1 MTLTEQVRDER
12 PPAARPEHP
21 LGSEPAAA
29 QRQFIPWV
37 TLALMTTASV
47 ANLRPAPSMA
57 LYGLA
62 AVFLYLLPAVVFLL
76 PTALVSA
83 ELASGWTGG
92 VYRWV
97 SEGLS
102 KPLGFLAVWCQF
114 AMTIAYY
121 PSLLA
126 YVAGT
131 FAYVV
136 DPRLADNGLYVALV
150 IVVVYW
156 SGVLVSTRGT
166 RAVAGLSSIGL
177 VIGTLLPGIVLVV
190 LGLVFLG
197 QGNPSAAPMDGGHVL
212 PPWTGVASLVLIVG
226 NFLSYAGMEMNGV
239 HVSSLRAPGKQFPR
253 AMALATGLVL
263 LIFILPALAVSW
275 VMPGED
281 LSLTA
286 GVMQAFQGF
295 FDHFGVG
302 WLTKVTGV
310 LLVAAALGGMLTW
323 LAGPSRGLLLVAR
336 QEGYLPP
343 ALQKLNRHGVPRN
356 ILVAQGALTTVIA
369 LLYAFLPDVS
379 SAYWIFSVI
388 TTQLYLVVYL
398 LMFAAVVRLR
408 RLHPD
413 RPRGFRVPAVRL
425 VAGVGFA
432 SSLAAMC
439 IGFVPPEQFGGQ
451 PLWRYLLIVGGGLL
465 TIGFLAPL
473 AFLAFRKPHWV
484 AGARGSAQDARGA
497 RNTSSA

>member
-1 MTLTEQVRDER
+1 MTLTDQVRDER
-12 PPAARPEHP
+12 PPTAAPVAA
-21 LGSEPAAA
+21 PAPGAP
-29 QRQFIPWV
+29 QTQFISWA
-37 TLALMTTASV
+37 TLAMMTTASV
-47 ANLRPAPSMA
+47 ANLRPSPSMA
-57 LYGLA
+57 LFGLA

-83 ELASGWTGG
+83 ELASGWPGG

-126 YVAGT
+126 YVAST
-131 FAYVV
+131 FAYIV
-136 DPRLADNGLYVALV
+136 DPSLADNGLYIAIV
-150 IVVVYW
+150 IVVIYW
-156 SGVLVSTRGT
+156 AGVLISSRGT
-166 RAVAGLSSIGL
+166 KAVAGLSSAGL
-177 VIGTLLPGIVLVV
+177 VVGTLIPGVVLVV
-190 LGLVFLG
+190 LGMVFLA
-197 QGNPSAAPMDGGHVL
+197 QGNPSAAPMDSSHVL
-212 PPWTGVASLVLIVG
+212 PPWAGLASLVLIVN

-239 HVSSLRAPGKQFPR
+239 HVAALREPGKDYPR
-253 AMALATGLVL
+253 AMFAATGLVL
-263 LIFILPALAVSW
+263 LIFILPALAISW
-275 VMPGED
+275 VMPGKD

-302 WLTKVTGV
+302 WLTKVVGV

-323 LAGPSRGLLLVAR
+323 LAGPAKGLLMVSR

-343 ALQKLNRHGVPRN
+343 ALQKLNRHGVPTT
-356 ILVAQGALTTVIA
+356 IMVAQGALTTVIA
-369 LLYAFLPDVS
+369 LLYAFIPDVS
-379 SAYWIFSVI
+379 SAYWIFSVV
-388 TTQLYLVVYL
+388 TTQIYLVVYL
-398 LMFAAVVRLR
+398 LMFAAAIRLR
-408 RLHPD
+408 RTRPD
-413 RPRGFRVPAVRL
+413 APRGFRVPALHL

-432 SSLAAMC
+432 ASAAAMC

-465 TIGFLAPL
+465 TLGFLAPL
-473 AFLAFRKPHWV
+473 AFLALRKPHWV
-484 AGARGSAQDARGA
+484 AAEHRRDGAVE
-497 RNTSSA
+497 

>member
-1 MTLTEQVRDER
+1 MPLKEKARDECPSISTPDTHPR
-12 PPAARPEHP
+12 PR
-21 LGSEPAAA
+21 
-29 QRQFIPWV
+29 FISWAG
-37 TLALMTTASV
+37 LALMTTASV

-83 ELASGWTGG
+83 ELASGWPGG
-92 VYRWV
+92 IYRWV

-102 KPLGFLAVWCQF
+102 KRLGFLAVWCQF

-136 DPRLADNGLYVALV
+136 DPSLADNGLYVALV
-150 IVVVYW
+150 IVVIYW
-156 SGVLVSTRGT
+156 AGVLISARGT
-166 RAVAGLSSIGL
+166 RAVAGLAGIGL
-177 VIGTLLPGIVLVV
+177 VIGTLIPGVVLVV
-190 LGLVFLG
+190 LGLLFLG
-197 QGNPSAAPMDGGHVL
+197 QGNHPAAPMDTGHLL
-212 PPWTGVASLVLIVG
+212 PPWTGISSLVLIVG

-239 HVSSLRAPGKQFPR
+239 HVSALRRPERDFPR
-253 AMALATGLVL
+253 AVFTATALVL
-263 LIFILPALAVSW
+263 LIFILPALAISW
-275 VMPGED
+275 VMPGKD

-295 FDHFGVG
+295 FDHFHIG
-302 WLTKVTGV
+302 WLTKVVGV

-343 ALQKLNRHGVPRN
+343 VLQRLNKHGVQRN
-356 ILVAQGALTTVIA
+356 IMVAQGVLTTLIA
-369 LLYAFLPDVS
+369 LLYAVIPDVS
-379 SAYWIFSVI
+379 SAYWIFSVVTAQI
-388 TTQLYLVVYL
+388 YLVVYL

-408 RLHPD
+408 TLRPGQ
-413 RPRGFRVPAVRL
+413 PRGFRVPAVRL
-425 VAGVGFA
+425 VAGTGFA
-432 SSLAAMC
+432 ASLAALC
-439 IGFVPPEQFGGQ
+439 IGFIPPEQFGGQ

-465 TIGFLAPL
+465 TLGFLAPL
-473 AFLAFRKPHWV
+473 AFLRFRKPHW
-484 AGARGSAQDARGA
+484 ALGEEGAEREGA
-497 RNTSSA
+497 ALD

>member
-1 MTLTEQVRDER
+1 MTLSEQVRDER
-12 PPAARPEHP
+12 PQAPAAT
-21 LGSEPAAA
+21 PAPAVTPGA
-29 QRQFIPWV
+29 TGRQFISWA
-37 TLALMTTASV
+37 TLAMMTTASV

-62 AVFLYLLPAVVFLL
+62 AVFLYLVPAVVFLL

-83 ELASGWTGG
+83 ELASGWPGG

-126 YVAGT
+126 YVAST

-136 DPRLADNGLYVALV
+136 DPSLAGNGLYVALV

-156 SGVLVSTRGT
+156 AGVLISARGT
-166 RAVAGLSSIGL
+166 KAVAGLSSAGL
-177 VIGTLLPGIVLVV
+177 VVGTLLPGVVLVV
-190 LGLVFLG
+190 LGLVFLA
-197 QGNPSAAPMDGGHVL
+197 QGNPSAAPMDAGHVL
-212 PPWTGVASLVLIVG
+212 PPWTGLASLVLIVG
-226 NFLSYAGMEMNGV
+226 NFLSYAGMEMNAV
-239 HVSSLRAPGKQFPR
+239 HVTSLREPGRQYPR
-253 AMALATGLVL
+253 SVFAATGLVL
-263 LIFILPALAVSW
+263 LIFVLPALAISW

-302 WLTKVTGV
+302 WLTKVVGL

-323 LAGPSRGLLLVAR
+323 LAGPSQGLLMVSR

-343 ALQKLNRHGVPRN
+343 SLQKLNRNGVPRT
-356 ILVAQGALTTVIA
+356 IMVAQGVLTTLIA
-369 LLYAFLPDVS
+369 LLYAFVPNVS
-379 SAYWIFSVI
+379 SVYWIFSVV
-388 TTQLYLVVYL
+388 TTQIYLVVYL
-398 LMFAAVVRLR
+398 LMFAAAVRLR
-408 RLHPD
+408 RTRPGH
-413 RPRGFRVPAVRL
+413 PRGFRVPALHL
-425 VAGVGFA
+425 VAGTGFA
-432 SSLAAMC
+432 ASVAAMC

-451 PLWRYLLIVGGGLL
+451 PLWRYLLIVGGGLFTL
-465 TIGFLAPL
+465 GFLAPL
-473 AFLAFRKPHWV
+473 AFLALRKPHWATAAEDDRET
-484 AGARGSAQDARGA
+484 AGDERPAAVQ
-497 RNTSSA
+497 

>member
-1 MTLTEQVRDER
+1 MTITDQVREDSPR
-12 PPAARPEHP
+12 TAAVPA
-21 LGSEPAAA
+21 PAPTRA
-29 QRQFIPWV
+29 QFISWA
-37 TLALMTTASV
+37 TLAMMTTASV
-47 ANLRPAPSMA
+47 ANLRPSPSMA

-83 ELASGWTGG
+83 ELASGWPGG

-126 YVAGT
+126 YVAST
-131 FAYVV
+131 FAYVIA
-136 DPRLADNGLYVALV
+136 PSLADNGLYIAIV

-156 SGVLVSTRGT
+156 AGVLVTSCGT
-166 RAVAGLSSIGL
+166 KAVAGLSSMGL
-177 VIGTLLPGIVLVV
+177 VAGTLIPGVVLVV
-190 LGLVFLG
+190 LGMVFLA
-197 QGNPSAAPMDGGHVL
+197 QGNPSAAPMDTSHVL
-212 PPWTGVASLVLIVG
+212 PPWTGLASLVLIVN

-239 HVSSLRAPGKQFPR
+239 HVSALRDPGKQFPR
-253 AMALATGLVL
+253 AVFLATALVL
-263 LIFILPALAVSW
+263 LIFILPALAISW

-295 FDHFGVG
+295 FDHFHVG
-302 WLTKVTGV
+302 WLTKVVGV

-323 LAGPSRGLLLVAR
+323 MAGPSQGLLMVSR

-343 ALQKLNRHGVPRN
+343 VLQRLNKRGVPRN
-356 ILVAQGALTTVIA
+356 IMIAQGALTTVIA
-369 LLYAFLPDVS
+369 GLYAFLPDVS
-379 SAYWIFSVI
+379 SAYWIFSVV
-388 TTQLYLVVYL
+388 TTQIYLVVYL

-408 RLHPD
+408 ALRPE
-413 RPRGFRVPAVRL
+413 RPRGFRVPAVHL

-432 SSLAAMC
+432 ASAAAMC

-451 PLWRYLLIVGGGLL
+451 PLWRYVLIVGGGLL
-465 TIGFLAPL
+465 TLGLLAPL

-484 AGARGSAQDARGA
+484 TAGDRGA
-497 RNTSSA
+497 DAVE

>member
-1 MTLTEQVRDER
+1 MTLTEPARET
-12 PPAARPEHP
+12 PAAGTHP
-21 LGSEPAAA
+21 TPSAPQA
-29 QRQFIPWV
+29 QQFISWV
-37 TLALMTTASV
+37 TLAMMTTASV
-47 ANLRPAPSMA
+47 ANLRPSPSMA

-62 AVFLYLLPAVVFLL
+62 AVFLYLVPAVVFLL

-126 YVAGT
+126 YVAST
-131 FAYVV
+131 FAYVI
-136 DPRLADNGLYVALV
+136 DPRLADNGLYIAVV

-156 SGVLVSTRGT
+156 AGVFISSRGT
-166 RAVAGLSSIGL
+166 KAVAGLAGMGL
-177 VIGTLLPGIVLVV
+177 VIGTLIPGVVLVV
-190 LGLVFLG
+190 LGLVFLA
-197 QGNPSAAPMDGGHVL
+197 QGNPSAAPMDSGHFL
-212 PPWTGVASLVLIVG
+212 PPWTGLASLVLIVN

-239 HVSSLRAPGKQFPR
+239 HVASLREPGKQFPR
-253 AMALATGLVL
+253 SVFAATGLVL
-263 LIFILPALAVSW
+263 LIFILPALAISW

-302 WLTKVTGV
+302 WLTKVVGV

-323 LAGPSRGLLLVAR
+323 LAGPAKGLLMVSR

-343 ALQKLNRHGVPRN
+343 VLQKLNQRGVPRN
-356 ILVAQGALTTVIA
+356 IMVAQGVLTTLIA
-369 LLYAFLPDVS
+369 LLYAFIPDVS

-388 TTQLYLVVYL
+388 TTQIYLVVYL

-408 RLHPD
+408 RTQPD

-425 VAGVGFA
+425 VAGAGFVA
-432 SSLAAMC
+432 SVAAMC
-439 IGFVPPEQFGGQ
+439 IGFVPPEQFGGG
-451 PLWRYLLIVGGGLL
+451 PLWRYLLTVGGGLL
-465 TIGFLAPL
+465 VLGFLAPL
-473 AFLAFRKPHWV
+473 AFLKFRKPHWV
-484 AGARGSAQDARGA
+484 DPEHRA
-497 RNTSSA
+497 

>member
-1 MTLTEQVRDER
+1 MTITEQVRDER
-12 PPAARPEHP
+12 PLATGAAIP
-21 LGSEPAAA
+21 GAT
-29 QRQFIPWV
+29 QTQFISWV
-37 TLALMTTASV
+37 TLAMMTTASV
-47 ANLRPAPSMA
+47 ANLRPSPSMA

-62 AVFLYLLPAVVFLL
+62 AVFLYLVPAVVFLL

-102 KPLGFLAVWCQF
+102 SKPLGFLAVWCQF

-126 YVAGT
+126 YVAST
-131 FAYVV
+131 FAYVI
-136 DPRLADNGLYVALV
+136 DPRLADNGVYVAVV
-150 IVVVYW
+150 IVVIYW
-156 SGVLVSTRGT
+156 AGVLISSRGT
-166 RAVAGLSSIGL
+166 KAVAGLAGAGL
-177 VIGTLLPGIVLVV
+177 VIGTLIPGVVLVV
-190 LGLVFLG
+190 LGMVFLG
-197 QGNPSAAPMDGGHVL
+197 QGNASAAPMDAGHAL
-212 PPWTGVASLVLIVG
+212 PPWTGLASLVLIVN

-239 HVSSLRAPGKQFPR
+239 HVSSLREPGKQFPR
-253 AMALATGLVL
+253 SVFAATGLVL
-263 LIFILPALAVSW
+263 LIFILPALAISW

-302 WLTKVTGV
+302 WLTKVVGV
-310 LLVAAALGGMLTW
+310 LLVAAALGGMLAW
-323 LAGPSRGLLLVAR
+323 LAGPSKGLLMVAR

-343 ALQKLNRHGVPRN
+343 VLQKLNKRGVPRN
-356 ILVAQGALTTVIA
+356 IMVAQGALTTLIA

-388 TTQLYLVVYL
+388 TTQIYLVVYL

-408 RLHPD
+408 TTQPG

-425 VAGVGFA
+425 VAGAGFA
-432 SSLAAMC
+432 ASLAAMC
-439 IGFVPPEQFGGQ
+439 IGFVPPEQFGGG
-451 PLWRYLLIVGGGLL
+451 PLWRYLLTVGGGLL
-465 TIGFLAPL
+465 VIGFLTPL
-473 AFLAFRKPHWV
+473 ALLKFRKPHWV
-484 AGARGSAQDARGA
+484 APEHRTAAAGD
-497 RNTSSA
+497 

>member
-1 MTLTEQVRDER
+1 MTTTEQVRDDR
-12 PPAARPEHP
+12 PVAVPAPP
-21 LGSEPAAA
+21 KTA
-29 QRQFIPWV
+29 QSSQPSQPQFISWV
-37 TLALMTTASV
+37 TLAMMTTASV

-92 VYRWV
+92 IYRWV

-126 YVAGT
+126 YVAST

-136 DPRLADNGLYVALV
+136 DPRLAGNGLYVAVV

-156 SGVLVSTRGT
+156 AGVLISSRGT
-166 RAVAGLSSIGL
+166 KAVAGLSSIGL
-177 VIGTLLPGIVLVV
+177 VVGTLIPGVVLVV

-197 QGNPSAAPMDGGHVL
+197 QGNASAAPMDSGHLL
-212 PPWTGVASLVLIVG
+212 PPWTGLASLVLIVG

-239 HVSSLRAPGKQFPR
+239 HVSSLREPGKQFPR
-253 AMALATGLVL
+253 SVFAATGLVL
-263 LIFILPALAVSW
+263 LIFILPALAISW

-295 FDHFGVG
+295 FDHFHVG
-302 WLTKVTGV
+302 WLTKVVGV
-310 LLVAAALGGMLTW
+310 LLVAAALGGMLAW
-323 LAGPSRGLLLVAR
+323 LAGPSKGLLMVAR

-343 ALQKLNRHGVPRN
+343 ALQKLNKNGVQRN
-356 ILVAQGALTTVIA
+356 IMVAQGALTTVIA
-369 LLYAFLPDVS
+369 LLYAFIPDVS

-388 TTQLYLVVYL
+388 TTQIYLVVYL
-398 LMFAAVVRLR
+398 LMFAAAVRLR
-408 RLHPD
+408 RTQPE
-413 RPRGFRVPAVRL
+413 RPRGFRVPALGL
-425 VAGVGFA
+425 VAGTGFA
-432 SSLAAMC
+432 ASLAAMC
-439 IGFVPPEQFGGQ
+439 IGFVPPEQFGGG
-451 PLWRYLLIVGGGLL
+451 PLWRYLLTVGGGLL
-465 TIGFLAPL
+465 VLGFLAPL
-473 AFLAFRKPHWV
+473 AFLKFRKPHWV
-484 AGARGSAQDARGA
+484 APEHREKPVR
-497 RNTSSA
+497 

>member
-1 MTLTEQVRDER
+1 MTLTEQTGDER
-12 PPAARPEHP
+12 PTATRPSEAAPATPAAQQAVPR
-21 LGSEPAAA
+21 
-29 QRQFIPWV
+29 QQFISWAA
-37 TLALMTTASV
+37 LALMTTASV

-83 ELASGWTGG
+83 ELASGRPGG
-92 VYRWV
+92 IYRWV

-126 YVAGT
+126 YVAST
-131 FAYVV
+131 FAYVI

-156 SGVLVSTRGT
+156 AGVLISARGT
-166 RAVAGLSSIGL
+166 KAVAGLAGLGL
-177 VIGTLLPGIVLVV
+177 VIGTLIPGAVLVV
-190 LGLVFLG
+190 LGLVFLA
-197 QGNPSAAPMDGGHVL
+197 QGNPSAAPMDAGHVL
-212 PPWTGVASLVLIVG
+212 PPWTGPASLVLIVG

-239 HVSSLRAPGKQFPR
+239 HVSSLREPGRQFPR
-253 AMALATGLVL
+253 SVFLATGLVL
-263 LIFILPALAVSW
+263 LIFILPALAISW

-295 FDHFGVG
+295 FDHFHVG
-302 WLTKVTGV
+302 WLTKVVGV
-310 LLVAAALGGMLTW
+310 MLVTAALGGMLAW
-323 LAGPSRGLLLVAR
+323 LAGPSRGLLMVAR

-343 ALQKLNRHGVPRN
+343 VLQKLNKNGVPRN
-356 ILVAQGALTTVIA
+356 IMVAQGVLTTLIA
-369 LLYAFLPDVS
+369 LAYAFLPDVS
-379 SAYWIFSVI
+379 SAYWIFSVV
-388 TTQLYLVVYL
+388 TTQIYLVVYL
-398 LMFAAVVRLR
+398 LMFAAAVRLR
-408 RLHPD
+408 KL
-413 RPRGFRVPAVRL
+413 RPEVEGGFRVPALRAV
-425 VAGVGFA
+425 VGVGFTA
-432 SSLAAMC
+432 SLAAMC

-451 PLWRYLLIVGGGLL
+451 PLWRYLLIVGGGLFTL
-465 TIGFLAPL
+465 GFLAPL
-473 AFLAFRKPHWV
+473 AFLKFRKPHW
-484 AGARGSAQDARGA
+484 AAPDCADQERHSG
-497 RNTSSA
+497 

>member
-1 MTLTEQVRDER
+1 MTLTEQTGDER
-12 PPAARPEHP
+12 PAATRPSDAAPAAQQAVP
-21 LGSEPAAA
+21 
-29 QRQFIPWV
+29 QQQFISWA

-92 VYRWV
+92 IYRWV

-126 YVAGT
+126 YVAST
-131 FAYVV
+131 FAYVI
-136 DPRLADNGLYVALV
+136 DPSLANNGLYVAVV

-156 SGVLVSTRGT
+156 AGVLISARGT
-166 RAVAGLSSIGL
+166 KAVAGLSSLGL
-177 VIGTLLPGIVLVV
+177 VIGTLIPGVVLVV
-190 LGLVFLG
+190 LGLVFLA
-197 QGNPSAAPMDGGHVL
+197 QGNPSAAPMDSGHVL
-212 PPWTGVASLVLIVG
+212 PPWTGPASLVLIVG

-239 HVSSLRAPGKQFPR
+239 HVSSLREPGRQFPR
-253 AMALATGLVL
+253 SVFLATGLVL
-263 LIFILPALAVSW
+263 LIFILPALAISW

-295 FDHFGVG
+295 FDHFHVG
-302 WLTKVTGV
+302 WLTKVVGIM
-310 LLVAAALGGMLTW
+310 LVTAALGGMLAW
-323 LAGPSRGLLLVAR
+323 LAGPSRGLLMVAR

-343 ALQKLNRHGVPRN
+343 VLQKLNKHGVQQN
-356 ILVAQGALTTVIA
+356 IMVAQGVLTTLIA
-369 LLYAFLPDVS
+369 LAYAFLPDVS

-388 TTQLYLVVYL
+388 TTQVYLVVYL
-398 LMFAAVVRLR
+398 LMFAAAVRLR
-408 RLHPD
+408 RLQPG
-413 RPRGFRVPAVRL
+413 RERGFRVPAL
-425 VAGVGFA
+425 YAVAGIGFV
-432 SSLAAMC
+432 SSLAAMG

-451 PLWRYLLIVGGGLL
+451 SPWRYLMIVGGGLL
-465 TIGFLAPL
+465 TLGFLAPL
-473 AFLAFRKPHWV
+473 AFLKFRKPHWV
-484 AGARGSAQDARGA
+484 APEHRSG
-497 RNTSSA
+497 

>member
-1 MTLTEQVRDER
+1 MTSTEQVRDER
-12 PPAARPEHP
+12 PLTAAAPAPAPAATRT
-21 LGSEPAAA
+21 
-29 QRQFIPWV
+29 QFISWV
-37 TLALMTTASV
+37 TLAMMTTASV

-62 AVFLYLLPAVVFLL
+62 AVFLYLLPALVFLL

-102 KPLGFLAVWCQF
+102 SKPLGFLAVWCQF

-126 YVAGT
+126 YVAST

-136 DPRLADNGLYVALV
+136 DPRLADNGVYVAIV

-156 SGVLVSTRGT
+156 AGVLISSRGT
-166 RAVAGLSSIGL
+166 KAVAGLSSLGL
-177 VIGTLLPGIVLVV
+177 VIGTLVPGVVLVV

-197 QGNPSAAPMDGGHVL
+197 QGNAPAAPMDSGHLL
-212 PPWTGVASLVLIVG
+212 PPWTGLGSLVLIVG
-226 NFLSYAGMEMNGV
+226 NFLSYSGMEMNGV
-239 HVSSLRAPGKQFPR
+239 HVSSLREPGRQFPR
-253 AMALATGLVL
+253 SVFAATGLVL
-263 LIFILPALAVSW
+263 LIFILPALAISW

-281 LSLTA
+281 LTLTG

-302 WLTKVTGV
+302 WLTKVV
-310 LLVAAALGGMLTW
+310 AVMLVAAALGGMLAW
-323 LAGPSRGLLLVAR
+323 LAGPSKGLLMVAR

-343 ALQKLNRHGVPRN
+343 ALQRLNKHGVQRN
-356 ILVAQGALTTVIA
+356 IMVAQGGLTTLIA
-369 LLYAFLPDVS
+369 LLYAFVPNVS
-379 SAYWIFSVI
+379 SVYWIFSVI
-388 TTQLYLVVYL
+388 TAQIYLVVYL

-408 RLHPD
+408 KTQPE
-413 RPRGFRVPAVRL
+413 RPRGFRVPALPL
-425 VAGVGFA
+425 VAGVGLL

-439 IGFVPPEQFGGQ
+439 IGFLPPEQFGDQ
-451 PLWRYLLIVGGGLL
+451 PVWSYLLTVGGGLL
-465 TIGFLAPL
+465 VIGFLAPL
-473 AFLAFRKPHWV
+473 SFLALRKPHWV
-484 AGARGSAQDARGA
+484 AAEHREPAEG
-497 RNTSSA
+497 

>member
-1 MTLTEQVRDER
+1 MTLTEPARET
-12 PPAARPEHP
+12 PAAGAP
-21 LGSEPAAA
+21 LTPSAPQA
-29 QRQFIPWV
+29 QQFISWV
-37 TLALMTTASV
+37 TLAMMTTASV
-47 ANLRPAPSMA
+47 ANLRPSPSMA

-62 AVFLYLLPAVVFLL
+62 AVFLYLVPAVVFLL

-126 YVAGT
+126 YVAST
-131 FAYVV
+131 FAYVI
-136 DPRLADNGLYVALV
+136 DPRLADNGLYVAVV
-150 IVVVYW
+150 IVVIYW
-156 SGVLVSTRGT
+156 AGVFVSSRGT
-166 RAVAGLSSIGL
+166 KAVAGLAGMGL
-177 VIGTLLPGIVLVV
+177 VIGTLIPGVVLVV
-190 LGLVFLG
+190 LGLVFLA
-197 QGNPSAAPMDGGHVL
+197 QGNPSAAPMDSGHFL
-212 PPWTGVASLVLIVG
+212 PPWTGLASLVLIVG

-239 HVSSLRAPGKQFPR
+239 HVASLREPGKQFPR
-253 AMALATGLVL
+253 SVFAATGLVL
-263 LIFILPALAVSW
+263 LIFILPALAISW

-302 WLTKVTGV
+302 WLTKVVGV

-323 LAGPSRGLLLVAR
+323 LAGPAKGLLMVSR

-343 ALQKLNRHGVPRN
+343 VLQKLNRRGVPRN
-356 ILVAQGALTTVIA
+356 IMVAQGALTTLIA
-369 LLYAFLPDVS
+369 LLYAFIPDVS

-388 TTQLYLVVYL
+388 TTQIYLVVYL
-398 LMFAAVVRLR
+398 LMFAAVIRLR
-408 RLHPD
+408 RTQPD

-425 VAGVGFA
+425 VAGVGFVA
-432 SSLAAMC
+432 SVAAMC
-439 IGFVPPEQFGGQ
+439 IGFVPPEQFGGG
-451 PLWRYLLIVGGGLL
+451 PLWRYLLTVGGGLL
-465 TIGFLAPL
+465 VLGLLAPL
-473 AFLAFRKPHWV
+473 AFLKFRQPHWV
-484 AGARGSAQDARGA
+484 APEHRA
-497 RNTSSA
+497 